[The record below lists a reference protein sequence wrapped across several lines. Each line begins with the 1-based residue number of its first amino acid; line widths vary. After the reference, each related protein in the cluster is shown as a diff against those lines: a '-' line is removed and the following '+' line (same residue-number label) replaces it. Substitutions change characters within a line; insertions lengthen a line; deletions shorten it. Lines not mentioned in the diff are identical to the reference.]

1 MSFKLEMAIASQ
13 PINLNSMTLSSVAPK
28 VLVKTSLI
36 FQAPIFVA
44 DSLNFYS
51 VKDRLCS
58 INFEAVSQ

>member
-1 MSFKLEMAIASQ
+1 MAIASRLM
-13 PINLNSMTLSSVAPK
+13 NLSSMTLSSAAPK
-28 VLVKTSLI
+28 VLVKTTLI

-44 DSLNFYS
+44 DSLNFYF